1 MVNITL
7 SVPSDLKQEM
17 DKSKFINWSEVA
29 REAIREK
36 VFQLKVLNS
45 IAAKSKLTEKDA
57 LEIGRKIKK
66 SMHERFKKEYPG
78 DF

>member
-1 MVNITL
+1 MPTITL

-17 DKSKFINWSEVA
+17 DKTKFINWSEVA
-29 REAIREK
+29 REAIRERIG
-36 VFQLKVLNS
+36 QLAVLNA

-66 SMHERFKKEYPG
+66 SMWKKYQEKG
-78 DF
+78 W